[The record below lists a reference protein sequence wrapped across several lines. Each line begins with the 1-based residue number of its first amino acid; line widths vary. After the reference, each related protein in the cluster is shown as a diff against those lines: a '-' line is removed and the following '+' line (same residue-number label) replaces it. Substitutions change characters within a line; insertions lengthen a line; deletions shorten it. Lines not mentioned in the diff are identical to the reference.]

1 MVQEILCT
9 FVFAKRKFNFYI
21 AMSKNKSGAFQGLQF
36 RALMSRACVKNV
48 LLLLVLSLASAG
60 LKAQDILLFK
70 NLEKKE
76 VTVLSADARQIS
88 YKMYGDDSDEVKV
101 AKASELLYVRYENG
115 KIHRFSDK
123 DENYSFTGTVA
134 GAPRKLTCQLDF
146 LFQDAWGVGLMLR
159 RELNPHF
166 GLNIA
171 GASYISG
178 WHQYEGPS
186 NMGFINVRALGVR
199 FYTPKVEPCR
209 LYAEITPGY
218 THTYVDVR
226 IPGLGWLKGTGDNF
240 SFDAGAG
247 IEIGKHVA
255 LGYHFYYIVGSDTK
269 DGYMHM
275 GKLSILF

>member
-1 MVQEILCT
+1 
-9 FVFAKRKFNFYI
+9 
-21 AMSKNKSGAFQGLQF
+21 
-36 RALMSRACVKNV
+36 MSRACVKNV

-60 LKAQDILLFK
+60 LKAQDVLLFK
-70 NLEKKE
+70 NLEKKN
-76 VTVLSADARQIS
+76 VVVLSATSSEVLYRL
-88 YKMYGDDSDEVKV
+88 YGDDSGDVHV
-101 AKASELLYVRYENG
+101 AKASDLFYVQYQNG
-115 KIHRFSDK
+115 KTYRFSHK
-123 DENYSFTGTVA
+123 DENNPLPGVLVPGT
-134 GAPRKLTCQLDF
+134 KNLTCQFDF
-146 LFQDAWGVGLMLR
+146 LVQDAWGVGLMVR
-159 RELNPHF
+159 RELNPYV

-171 GASYISG
+171 GVSYISG
-178 WHQYEGPS
+178 WHKYEGPS

-199 FYTPKVEPCR
+199 FYTPPIEPCR